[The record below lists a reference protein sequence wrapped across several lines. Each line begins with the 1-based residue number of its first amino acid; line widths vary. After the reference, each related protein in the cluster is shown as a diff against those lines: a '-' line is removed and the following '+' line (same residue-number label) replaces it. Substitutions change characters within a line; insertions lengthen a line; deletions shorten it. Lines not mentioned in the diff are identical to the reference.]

1 MEPLGTYRD
10 WHAPSDVRVGDT
22 VRVTDTYDDG
32 DVRTKTF
39 VVKSIGGDTVS
50 GERLYAYQSGTSHY
64 YTRTWEIIK
73 RGEIP
78 EPQNIGAVVRF
89 ERKHGQ
95 SAVTLMRVPPAQRDG
110 LYKGREWLVVAVNDD
125 PRSGIVYW
133 TWESVNDESERETY
147 EVLSEGVA
155 L

>member
-89 ERKHGQ
+89 QRDGWGGVV
-95 SAVTLMRVPPAQRDG
+95 VTLMKIPGTSTWSTTGAG
-110 LYKGREWLVVAVNDD
+110 TNTTGNL
-125 PRSGIVYW
+125 W
-133 TWESVNDESERETY
+133 TWDDMVTQMRRETY